1 MPIKD
6 PEKRRE
12 YMAKYRADNRHSE
25 IGSSARKHSNAKRE
39 KRSVVSNHRFVGVDG
54 EGYTDAFGRHHY
66 ITLSIAGGKDTGI
79 PGRTLYTGK
88 PLTTTECLTFL
99 SELPVDKKTVYV
111 GFFFDYDSTMI
122 LRDMT
127 ATSPEKAAEL
137 VNVKPRDEL
146 SRMVWEPRKFGS
158 YVKWRQFGIDYVPRK
173 HLSIRRTTGIDATS
187 GKLLWSP
194 AVVVHDVRAFF
205 QMSFVKALDTF
216 DIGTLDQRALISSM
230 KLERSNFDLS
240 KAAEIITYS
249 EMECV
254 LLADMISLLRDRFM
268 SVGLSPYPYEGP
280 GPVAGSVLKQHV
292 TGKERMEAMRSSIP
306 DDVWD
311 MAVKAY
317 YGGRFEI
324 GAHGTINTRVWEYDI
339 KSAYPDAMIKLPCLL
354 HSTWERGVVSD
365 IWVGEVSWE
374 MPTNTG
380 AASMLERAESLAG
393 VMGPLPFRTKEKRI
407 HFPMA
412 GRGWYWSP
420 EIPSYAVVHEAW
432 SLVRKCECV
441 PFSFV
446 QAMYD
451 ERAKR
456 EKEAKGSGIALKLT
470 LNSLYGK
477 LAQRIGSAPHFN
489 PVWAGLI
496 TAMTRAK
503 IYDVYRNHPQSVV
516 MFATDA
522 VFLTE
527 EAPELEIGSQL
538 GQWEIEGP
546 FDDLTVFQPGV
557 YFNGETALFKTRGV
571 PKNQFQRQV
580 PDFIDAANDFRRTVP
595 LQMSNHLGMR
605 LCLARGENWY
615 DRSGDW
621 ITQERTMQADPQH
634 KRLVLPLDLYEKGVV
649 ESGLIVRDG
658 AKWSLPRSGRADQLT
673 TTYDPSDP
681 EEAFWGSIEWGD
693 GDYDG
698 E

>member
-1 MPIKD
+1 MPFKD
-6 PEKRRE
+6 PEARRAYAAEYRKR
-12 YMAKYRADNRHSE
+12 NPVPSE
-25 IGSSARKHSNAKRE
+25 VGSSVRKQYNSRRPKRT
-39 KRSVVSNHRFVGVDG
+39 VSQTHRFVGVDG

-66 ITLSIAGGKDTGI
+66 ITLTVGKS
-79 PGRTLYTGK
+79 TLFTGK
-88 PLTTTECLTFL
+88 PLTTAECLTFL
-99 SELPVDKKTVYV
+99 ANQPVNKTTVYV
-111 GFFFDYDSTMI
+111 GFFFDYDATMI
-122 LRDMT
+122 LRDI
-127 ATSPEKAAEL
+127 TSGRPDKASEL
-137 VNVKPRDEL
+137 VNVKPRTEL
-146 SRMVWEPRKFGS
+146 EKAIWEPRKFGS

-173 HLSIRRTTGIDATS
+173 HLSVRRVSGREET

-216 DIGTLDQRALISSM
+216 SIGTPEQRALIAGM
-230 KLERSNFDLS
+230 KAERGSFDLTQATS
-240 KAAEIITYS
+240 IIQYS
-249 EMECV
+249 EMECE
-254 LLADMISLLRDRFM
+254 LLADMVSLLRDRFM
-268 SVGLSPYPYEGP
+268 EVGLSPYPYEGP
-280 GPVAGSVLKQHV
+280 GPVAGAVLKQHV
-292 TGKERMEAMRSSIP
+292 TGKERMEAMRSAIP

-317 YGGRFEI
+317 YGGRFEVA
-324 GAHGTINTRVWEYDI
+324 AHGTIGARVWEYDI
-339 KSAYPDAMIKLPCLL
+339 KSAYPDAMTKLPCLI
-354 HSTWERGVVSD
+354 HGKWVPGIQSD
-365 IWVGEVSWE
+365 LWIGEISWQ
-374 MPTNTG
+374 MPDQFGTG
-380 AASMLERAESLAG
+380 SMLEHAESLAG
-393 VMGPLPFRTKEKRI
+393 VMGPLPFRTPEKRI

-420 EIPSYAVVHEAW
+420 EIPSYATVHSAY
-432 SLVRKCECV
+432 SYLKRCDCQ

-446 QAMYD
+446 KEMYS
-451 ERAKR
+451 ERASLEQKR
-456 EKEAKGSGIALKLT
+456 KGSGIALKLT

-503 IYDVYRNHPQSVV
+503 IYDVYKAHPSKVV

-527 EAPELEIGSQL
+527 EAPELDLGSNL
-538 GQWEIEGP
+538 GQWELEGP
-546 FDDLTVFQPGV
+546 FDDLTIFQPGV

-571 PKNQFQRQV
+571 PKQQFQRQI
-580 PDFIDAANDFRRTVP
+580 PDFIRASNDFRINVP

-605 LCLARGENWY
+605 LCLSRGDAWY

-621 ITQERTMQADPQH
+621 ITQERIMNADPSH
-634 KRLVLPLDLYEKGVV
+634 KRLVLPGGLYEKGRV

-658 AKWSLPRSGRADQLT
+658 TKWSLPRSGGTDQLT
-673 TTYDPSDP
+673 TTYDPNDP
-681 EEAFWGSIEWGD
+681 EEAFFGSLEWDEGS
-693 GDYDG
+693 YDG